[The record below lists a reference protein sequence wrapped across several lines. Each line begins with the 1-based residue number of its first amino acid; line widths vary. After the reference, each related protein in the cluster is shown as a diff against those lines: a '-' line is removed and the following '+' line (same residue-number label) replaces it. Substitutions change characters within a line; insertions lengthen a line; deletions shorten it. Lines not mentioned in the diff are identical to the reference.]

1 MTNIKMFLDV
11 HRPRNFDAGDL
22 RTEIPSELAFYFCY
36 CLYEANASETGK
48 ILIKDIK
55 GGAAAGQQTW
65 TTLEQSTTNLSFLF
79 SLLKNHLEMNK
90 ALPGVQTLSS

>member
-1 MTNIKMFLDV
+1 M
-11 HRPRNFDAGDL
+11 
-22 RTEIPSELAFYFCY
+22 
-36 CLYEANASETGK
+36 
-48 ILIKDIK
+48 IKDIK

-90 ALPGVQTLSS
+90 ALPGVQTLSSQVFTGKVKKGMPGFAEFGTAVDVQISAIVNPLLEIIGMRGEAP